1 MYWSNILQI
10 ALVIINVVYLLSI
23 IMTLRSN
30 EYEWTWSMLVWPVIY
45 GWCEK
50 TCYGMII
57 DELSRGL
64 KPNYSLDIFAVVVLS
79 HVASIFSDS
88 LGGYVLYIIPLY
100 ALYKVSGY
108 ALAYLK
114 SRSDTATTEQEEVNE
129 DDADAKRKA
138 KKERKEQRAQKMGG
152 VKYAKSH

>member
-1 MYWSNILQI
+1 
-10 ALVIINVVYLLSI
+10 
-23 IMTLRSN
+23 
-30 EYEWTWSMLVWPVIY
+30 MLIWPVIY

-64 KPNYSLDIFAVVVLS
+64 KPNYSLDIFAVIVLS

-88 LGGYVLYIIPLY
+88 IGGYVLYIIPAY
-100 ALYKVSGY
+100 ALYKVGGY
-108 ALAYLK
+108 ALSYLK
-114 SRSDTATTEQEEVNE
+114 SRSDTATTEQEETNE
-129 DDADAKRKA
+129 DPTDAKRKA